1 MPQPFP
7 RCNPVVVAFF
17 ARQNGAMNDGKQH
30 PTTTDKARRDA
41 DERQRRQAE
50 ALRANLARRK
60 AQARDRAGQEGPDGS
75 ADVKGGGGA

>member
-7 RCNPVVVAFF
+7 RCNPVVAAIF
-17 ARQNGAMNDGKQH
+17 ARQNGAMSNDRQP

-41 DERQRRQAE
+41 AERQRRQAE

-60 AQARDRAGQEGPDGS
+60 AQARDRAGQEE
-75 ADVKGGGGA
+75 ADATGAGEA